1 MRKQWKALHMMPV
14 PPVLAEQKR
23 LESSNLLLNT
33 CYAVFEAD
41 SSSHWSLVV
50 EEYIQY
56 ECFYG
61 DNLHSVL

>member
-1 MRKQWKALHMMPV
+1 MMPV

-33 CYAVFEAD
+33 CYVVFDAD

-56 ECFYG
+56 ERFYG
-61 DNLHSVL
+61 ASVHSVSKTSF